1 MNKSINQLSLTAIAA
16 GVLLASGCDNAPKSR
31 AAEVK
36 PSAAASGT
44 QSANQVLPAS
54 DPTNQGGW
62 VLNEMVSDE
71 FNGDSLD
78 KDKWFVEGEN
88 GDYYIWKG
96 RAPSQFAPH
105 NVKVSDGKLQLISQW
120 EPDYPFAYGEG
131 HEGKDYGEHEG
142 QKVPVTT
149 AAVVGK
155 KRFLNGY
162 MEVRTKAANAAMTS
176 SFWAIG
182 YQQELDV
189 YEQMGRPTGDG
200 PLDIKGDTLKA
211 SIHDW
216 QPPAQRPTRKFG
228 HKTKLDFSVAEDFHV
243 YGAEWG
249 EDYIRF
255 YLNGELISESTQEEV
270 GEHWVLT
277 NPMEVWL
284 DSEIFVWLGL
294 PTPEQL
300 PATYEVDYVRVWQQ
314 PQTNLLDRAFYGF
327 EGPILYEENPRPL
340 DLVPENSENN
350 NYQKFWAIDDESAKS
365 LQRVRNE
372 QFAKGTWSLKY
383 TGGNGVKAKAVAPEG
398 SLRVPAGEYEFSAQ
412 VWLAPEA
419 TAEQIAF
426 TLNGEET
433 AIAQFDLADVARGEW
448 VKVSQLFDYANAS
461 VSDFI
466 QIAVNDTENGK
477 GVLYVDDIAVE
488 KK

>member
-1 MNKSINQLSLTAIAA
+1 MSKPIKLFSLTAVAA
-16 GVLLASGCDNAPKSR
+16 GVLLATGCDNGSQPQ
-31 AAEVK
+31 AAEAK
-36 PSAAASGT
+36 ASAPVV
-44 QSANQVLPAS
+44 NQQAPPQFLPVS

-78 KDKWFVEGEN
+78 KEKWFVQGEN

-105 NVKVSDGKLQLISQW
+105 NVKVEDGMLKLISQW

-131 HEGKDYGEHEG
+131 HEGKDYAEYEG

-149 AAVVGK
+149 AAVVGN

-162 MEVRTKAANAAMTS
+162 MEVRTKAADAAMTS

-189 YEQMGRPTGDG
+189 YEQMGRPTGEG
-200 PLDIKGDTLKA
+200 PLDIAGNTLKA

-228 HKTKLDFSVAEDFHV
+228 HKTKLDFNVADDFHV

-249 EDYIRF
+249 EDYIKF
-255 YLNGELISESTQEEV
+255 YLNGELISETTQEEV

-277 NPMEVWL
+277 NPMEIWL

-300 PATYEVDYVRVWQQ
+300 PATYEIDYVRVWQQ
-314 PQTNLLDRAFYGF
+314 PHPNLLDRAFYGF
-327 EGPILYEENPRPL
+327 EGPILFEENPRPL
-340 DLVPENSENN
+340 KLVPENSENN
-350 NYQKFWAIDDESAKS
+350 DYQKFWAID
-365 LQRVRNE
+365 
-372 QFAKGTWSLKY
+372 
-383 TGGNGVKAKAVAPEG
+383 
-398 SLRVPAGEYEFSAQ
+398 
-412 VWLAPEA
+412 
-419 TAEQIAF
+419 
-426 TLNGEET
+426 
-433 AIAQFDLADVARGEW
+433 
-448 VKVSQLFDYANAS
+448 
-461 VSDFI
+461 
-466 QIAVNDTENGK
+466 
-477 GVLYVDDIAVE
+477 
-488 KK
+488 